1 VFLQADKD
9 SRRRRWTFGTQ
20 ILKVAIHVSRSKS
33 RMKEF
38 LSCASAFQHAFSK
51 ILYVFLQANFIITN
65 TVNAAFIDSSN
76 VMRWL
81 LGKTDERGQVL
92 IFQNEYD

>member
-1 VFLQADKD
+1 MFLQADKD

-20 ILKVAIHVSRSKS
+20 ILKAAIHVLRSKS

-51 ILYVFLQANFIITN
+51 ILHVFLQATNFIIIN

-92 IFQNEYD
+92 NFSK